1 MSKFKTSDYAQ
12 TLLNGVDNFT
22 ATYFSEVIGTV
33 SHDTIGRSIDDI
45 KLSPAVLR
53 EKALE
58 LIIPSK
64 NGYLAVDDT
73 VMDKGS
79 SSEIEIASAQYSGQK
94 HGITTGIGVI
104 TLVYINPEL
113 EQFWILDYRI
123 YDKNTDGKKKTDHA
137 LEMIEYWQL
146 IHELHPGR
154 APFTTVLID
163 AGYTCKKIMQYVVR
177 KEKIFYGVMPKSR
190 KVSFPDPNGTIDPR
204 TNKVKIIYTH
214 VGELAWDDQTSE
226 GERLRAFGITVC
238 IEDLPNDKPLRLF
251 RITAK
256 HRTEYIVTNDVSV
269 ETTEAAKKVG
279 GFRWK
284 IEQFHREVK
293 QLTGVA
299 KCQARKGRKQRNHI
313 CIAFVVWHQLNELA
327 KQMKTT
333 LYEVKHRPLREYQKE
348 LWRNPAYA
356 FDASM
361 LGDFA

>member
-12 TLLNGVDNFT
+12 TLLNGVNNFT

-33 SHDTIGRSIDDI
+33 SHDTIGRSIDGI
-45 KLSPAVLR
+45 KLSPKVVR

-58 LIIPSK
+58 LIIPSA
-64 NGYLAVDDT
+64 NGYLAIDDT

-94 HGITTGIGVI
+94 HGITTGIGVV
-104 TLVYINPEL
+104 TLVYVNPEL

-123 YDKNTDGKKKTDHA
+123 YDKATDGKKKTEHA
-137 LEMIEYWQL
+137 LDMIEYWQI
-146 IHELHPGR
+146 IHELHSDR

-177 KEKIFYGVMPKSR
+177 KDKIFYGVMPKTR
-190 KVSFPDPNGTIDPR
+190 KVSYPDPDREIDQR
-204 TNKVKIIYTH
+204 TNKVKIIYKQI
-214 VGELAWDDQTSE
+214 GEIDWDVKDDQ
-226 GERLRAFGITVC
+226 GEKLRTYGITVC
-238 IEDLPNDKPLRLF
+238 IEDLPNDKLLRLF
-251 RITAK
+251 RLTAK
-256 HRTEYIVTNDVSV
+256 HRTEYIVTNDVSID
-269 ETTEAAKKVG
+269 TTEDAKKVG

-333 LYEVKHRPLREYQKE
+333 LYEVKARPLREYQKE
-348 LWRNPAYA
+348 LWRNPAYT
-356 FDASM
+356 F
-361 LGDFA
+361 GITDFA

>member
-22 ATYFSEVIGTV
+22 ATYFSDVIGTV
-33 SHDTIGRSIDDI
+33 SHDTIGRSIDNI

-58 LIIPSK
+58 LIVPSL
-64 NGYLAVDDT
+64 NGYIALDDS

-79 SSEIEIASAQYSGQK
+79 SSEIEVASSQYSGQK
-94 HGITTGIGVI
+94 HGITTGIGVV

-123 YDKNTDGKKKTDHA
+123 YDKDTDGKKKTEHA
-137 LEMIEYWQL
+137 LEMIEYWQ
-146 IHELHPGR
+146 IMHELHPER

-163 AGYTCKKIMQYVVR
+163 AGYTCKKIMQYIVR
-177 KEKIFYGVMPKSR
+177 KNKIFYGVMPRSR
-190 KVSFPDPNGTIDPR
+190 KVSFPDFDGEIDPR
-204 TNKVKIIYTH
+204 TNKVKIVYIH
-214 VGELAWDDQTSE
+214 VGDIDWNEKTSE
-226 GERLRAFGITVC
+226 GERLRTYGVTVC

-313 CIAFVVWHQLNELA
+313 CIAFIVWHQLNELA
-327 KQMKTT
+327 KQMKVS
-333 LYEVKHRPLREYQKE
+333 LYEVKARPLREYQRE
-348 LWRNPAYA
+348 LWKNPAYVFCVA
-356 FDASM
+356 
-361 LGDFA
+361 DFA

>member
-1 MSKFKTSDYAQ
+1 MSKIGTSDYAQ
-12 TLLNGVDNFT
+12 MLLNGVDNFT

-33 SHDTIGRSIDDI
+33 SHDTIGRAIGEI
-45 KLSPAVLR
+45 KLSPKVVR

-58 LIIPSK
+58 LIVPSR
-64 NGYLAVDDT
+64 NGYLAIDDT

-79 SSEIEIASAQYSGQK
+79 SSEIEVASAQYSGQK
-94 HGITTGIGVI
+94 HGITTGIGVV

-113 EQFWILDYRI
+113 EKYWILDYRI
-123 YDKNTDGKKKTDHA
+123 YDKATDGKKKTEQA
-137 LEMIEYWQL
+137 LDMIEYWQL
-146 IHELHPGR
+146 IHELHPDR

-177 KEKIFYGVMPKSR
+177 KEKIFYGVMPRSR
-190 KVSFPDPNGTIDPR
+190 KVGYPEAEQTGEEDVLP
-204 TNKVKIIYTH
+204 KIVWKQ
-214 VGELAWDDQTSE
+214 VGDLGWQDKTAA
-226 GERLRAFGITVC
+226 G
-238 IEDLPNDKPLRLF
+238 EDLRENGKVVCVDFLPKDIKLKLF
-251 RITAK
+251 LVMAK
-256 HRTEYIVTNDVSV
+256 HRTEYVVTNDVSV

-313 CIAFVVWHQLNELA
+313 AIAFVVWHQLNELA

-333 LYEVKHRPLREYQKE
+333 LYEVKYRPLREYQKE
-348 LWRNPAYA
+348 LWRNPAYRL
-356 FDASM
+356 DPKM